1 MIRCRFKCSTR
12 CGRLSVHLS
21 AACTAARFAGASPS
35 VELQS
40 MGSVL
45 GDDGQWLFAEL
56 STGAIGA
63 LSPKAPMVQQVSQ
76 DTQLQQ
82 HQAVAGPGPHSSA
95 ADAAAQQQPT
105 TSMAMAPAPVSRAL
119 PASSGMA
126 PSCSLPIMPGAAGA
140 FGFGAAPAGAAAAA
154 AAARL
159 CLFDGSFGAS
169 PQAPSI
175 SPAAQHSR
183 GLTASMPPPA
193 GPQVADSIGRY
204 SSSGGGGGNRGLS
217 APLPHLLPGRGSMC
231 GTAGS
236 DGLMRL
242 DSLQQ
247 PYRPSLHGEHPSAL
261 RTNVNVPCWLLNA
274 LQDRLQ
280 LHACFSFVS
289 FSASS
294 GSIETCSKLRA

>member
-1 MIRCRFKCSTR
+1 
-12 CGRLSVHLS
+12 
-21 AACTAARFAGASPS
+21 
-35 VELQS
+35 

-45 GDDGQWLFAEL
+45 GGDGQWLFAEL
-56 STGAIGA
+56 STGVMGA
-63 LSPKAPMVQQVSQ
+63 LSPTAPMVQQESQ

-82 HQAVAGPGPHSSA
+82 HQAVAGPGSHSSA
-95 ADAAAQQQPT
+95 ADAAIQQQPT

-193 GPQVADSIGRY
+193 GPLPQVAAIGRY
-204 SSSGGGGGNRGLS
+204 SSSGGGGGAAGGNRGLS

-231 GTAGS
+231 GTAGV

-247 PYRPSLHGEHPSAL
+247 PYRPSLHGESCMSCHVLSIH
-261 RTNVNVPCWLLNA
+261 
-274 LQDRLQ
+274 LQ
-280 LHACFSFVS
+280 
-289 FSASS
+289 
-294 GSIETCSKLRA
+294 